1 MPNSPHLKDMNK
13 ERILEKYGSEK
24 VKFSSYYKYTFNFRG
39 IAADGTEIFAGV
51 GGNSDDIYKL
61 DVTADKEE
69 TLKDLWADFV
79 TLTKDGRVIGSYDE
93 RW

>member
-1 MPNSPHLKDMNK
+1 MNK
-13 ERILEKYGSEK
+13 EHILEKYGNEK

-39 IAADGTEIFAGV
+39 IATDGTEIFASV
-51 GGNSDDIYKL
+51 GGSSDDIYKL

-69 TLKDLWADFV
+69 TLNSLWADFV
-79 TLTKDGRVIGSYDE
+79 TLTKDGKEIGSYDT